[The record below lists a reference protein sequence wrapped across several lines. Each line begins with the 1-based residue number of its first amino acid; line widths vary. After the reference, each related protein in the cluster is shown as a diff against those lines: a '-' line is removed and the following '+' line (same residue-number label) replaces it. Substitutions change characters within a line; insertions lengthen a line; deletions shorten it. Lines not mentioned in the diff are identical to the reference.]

1 MRRGFLA
8 AARPGPPP
16 PPPPDES
23 KCFVCGGRRSAS
35 DANADVRCFGAPAC
49 GSCARRWR
57 VEAALRT
64 CRDAQRLATR
74 GRLAP
79 YLGRFVE
86 QFEGIRAAAP
96 EQLDQLLDAL
106 RRNKAVGRRR
116 PGARVDA
123 PPQGLVD
130 DATLLRLAGRR
141 TSDDRVV
148 AALRR
153 WARTT
158 PEGLGS
164 TAPTRRRDARAAR
177 ADRARPG
184 SWTYANGDVAK
195 IAAALVSGRG
205 DALGAALRG
214 PDGAVAPRAHVPRGD
229 ALRRAVGG
237 GLARVLPRAAPP
249 PPAGRRRRG
258 ALARGGALRGPP
270 PDQTPGPA
278 ARDGVLRAAAAAG
291 AQGADRGARRGPER
305 AAAREGHIRVWLATV
320 DGPADT
326 MYAGGRFRLSLQFAD
341 DYPLQPP
348 RVRFLTQVFHPNV
361 DVASGAVCVDLL
373 TDAHWTPAANV
384 RVVLLSLQSLLA
396 DPTAVD
402 AESPANAEAAAL
414 LKNDRPA
421 FERRAQWT
429 RRTRWTLR
437 RGPAR
442 GRGAGGARGAG
453 RGRGGVPGEVGERG
467 RRLGRA
473 RGRRRGPAA
482 GRRRRGLGAALVAAR
497 EVAPGAASRGGDGDR
512 VMSSVA
518 SCPGP
523 SRRRN
528 RTRTAASNRTRNGG
542 LNFHQ

>member
-49 GSCARRWR
+49 GSCVRRWR

-116 PGARVDA
+116 PGVRVDA

-158 PEGLGS
+158 PEGLGLYEAYA
-164 TAPTRRRDARAAR
+164 TLETLRAAR

-184 SWTYANGDVAK
+184 SWTYANGNVAK
-195 IAAALVSGRG
+195 VAAALVAGRG
-205 DALGAALRG
+205 DALGAAFADPTALSRLG
-214 PDGAVAPRAHVPRGD
+214 RTCREATHCVARSAAAWRACCLARHPH
-229 ALRRAVGG
+229 LRRAGG
-237 GLARVLPRAAPP
+237 
-249 PPAGRRRRG
+249 
-258 ALARGGALRGPP
+258 
-270 PDQTPGPA
+270 DA
-278 ARDGVLRAAAAAG
+278 ARWRAAAHFAG
-291 AQGADRGARRGPER
+291 LRQTRRPALPPATACCVPR
-305 AAAREGHIRVWLATV
+305 LRRELKVLTEEPVAGLSALPREKDIRVWLATV

-326 MYAGGRFRLSLQFAD
+326 AYAGGRFRLALQFAD

-348 RVRFLTQVFHPNV
+348 RVRFLTRVFHPNV
-361 DVASGAVCVDLL
+361 DIASGAVCVDLL

-421 FERRAQWT
+421 FERRA
-429 RRTRWTLR
+429 RLDAANSLDFYDAARPEDEDEAPEELKAPDA
-437 RGPAR
+437 GEGSPAKW
-442 GRGAGGARGAG
+442 AR
-453 RGRGGVPGEVGERG
+453 E
-467 RRLGRA
+467 
-473 RGRRRGPAA
+473 AA
-482 GRRRRGLGAALVAAR
+482 AWAAR
-497 EVAPGAASRGGDGDR
+497 EAGVEAPPPADDGEDWAPRSSPLGKSLSKAARE
-512 VMSSVA
+512 
-518 SCPGP
+518 
-523 SRRRN
+523 
-528 RTRTAASNRTRNGG
+528 AAMEIG
-542 LNFHQ
+542 

>member
-16 PPPPDES
+16 PPPADES

-158 PEGLGS
+158 PEGLGLYE
-164 TAPTRRRDARAAR
+164 A
-177 ADRARPG
+177 
-184 SWTYANGDVAK
+184 
-195 IAAALVSGRG
+195 
-205 DALGAALRG
+205 
-214 PDGAVAPRAHVPRGD
+214 
-229 ALRRAVGG
+229 
-237 GLARVLPRAAPP
+237 
-249 PPAGRRRRG
+249 
-258 ALARGGALRGPP
+258 
-270 PDQTPGPA
+270 
-278 ARDGVLRAAAAAG
+278 
-291 AQGADRGARRGPER
+291 
-305 AAAREGHIRVWLATV
+305 
-320 DGPADT
+320 
-326 MYAGGRFRLSLQFAD
+326 LSLI
-341 DYPLQPP
+341 
-348 RVRFLTQVFHPNV
+348 HI
-361 DVASGAVCVDLL
+361 
-373 TDAHWTPAANV
+373 
-384 RVVLLSLQSLLA
+384 
-396 DPTAVD
+396 
-402 AESPANAEAAAL
+402 
-414 LKNDRPA
+414 
-421 FERRAQWT
+421 
-429 RRTRWTLR
+429 
-437 RGPAR
+437 
-442 GRGAGGARGAG
+442 
-453 RGRGGVPGEVGERG
+453 
-467 RRLGRA
+467 
-473 RGRRRGPAA
+473 
-482 GRRRRGLGAALVAAR
+482 
-497 EVAPGAASRGGDGDR
+497 
-512 VMSSVA
+512 
-518 SCPGP
+518 
-523 SRRRN
+523 
-528 RTRTAASNRTRNGG
+528 
-542 LNFHQ
+542 

>member
-64 CRDAQRLATR
+64 CCDAQRLATR

-116 PGARVDA
+116 PEADV
-123 PPQGLVD
+123 
-130 DATLLRLAGRR
+130 AGR
-141 TSDDRVV
+141 
-148 AALRR
+148 AA
-153 WARTT
+153 AG
-158 PEGLGS
+158 PGG
-164 TAPTRRRDARAAR
+164 RRDAAAARGAADLRRPGRRGAAALGADNARGPRALRGLRDARDAPGGAGGPRAAR
-177 ADRARPG
+177 ELDLRERGRGEGRRGAGLGTGGRAR
-184 SWTYANGDVAK
+184 
-195 IAAALVSGRG
+195 RG
-205 DALGAALRG
+205 VRG

-237 GLARVLPRAAPP
+237 GLARVR
-249 PPAGRRRRG
+249 
-258 ALARGGALRGPP
+258 LARHPHLRRAGG
-270 PDQTPGPA
+270 DA
-278 ARDGVLRAAAAAG
+278 AARAAAHFAG
-291 AQGADRGARRGPER
+291 LRQTRRPALPPATACCVPR
-305 AAAREGHIRVWLATV
+305 LRRELKVLTEEPVAGLSALPREKDIRVWLATV

-421 FERRAQWT
+421 FERRA
-429 RRTRWTLR
+429 RMDAANSLDFYD
-437 RGPAR
+437 
-442 GRGAGGARGAG
+442 GARPEDEAPEELEAPDAG
-453 RGRGGVPGEVGERG
+453 EEGS
-467 RRLGRA
+467 
-473 RGRRRGPAA
+473 PAKWA
-482 GRRRRGLGAALVAAR
+482 SEAAAWAAR
-497 EVAPGAASRGGDGDR
+497 EAGVEAPPPADDGEDWAPRSSPLGKSLSKAARE
-512 VMSSVA
+512 
-518 SCPGP
+518 
-523 SRRRN
+523 
-528 RTRTAASNRTRNGG
+528 AAMEIG
-542 LNFHQ
+542 

>member
-116 PGARVDA
+116 PGVRVDA

-158 PEGLGS
+158 PEGLGLYEAYA
-164 TAPTRRRDARAAR
+164 TLETLRAAR

-195 IAAALVSGRG
+195 VAAALVSGRG
-205 DALGAALRG
+205 DALGAA
-214 PDGAVAPRAHVPRGD
+214 
-229 ALRRAVGG
+229 
-237 GLARVLPRAAPP
+237 
-249 PPAGRRRRG
+249 
-258 ALARGGALRGPP
+258 
-270 PDQTPGPA
+270 
-278 ARDGVLRAAAAAG
+278 
-291 AQGADRGARRGPER
+291 
-305 AAAREGHIRVWLATV
+305 
-320 DGPADT
+320 
-326 MYAGGRFRLSLQFAD
+326 F
-341 DYPLQPP
+341 
-348 RVRFLTQVFHPNV
+348 
-361 DVASGAVCVDLL
+361 
-373 TDAHWTPAANV
+373 
-384 RVVLLSLQSLLA
+384 A
-396 DPTAVD
+396 DPTAL
-402 AESPANAEAAAL
+402 S
-414 LKNDRPA
+414 
-421 FERRAQWT
+421 
-429 RRTRWTLR
+429 
-437 RGPAR
+437 
-442 GRGAGGARGAG
+442 
-453 RGRGGVPGEVGERG
+453 
-467 RRLGRA
+467 RLGRTC
-473 RGRRRGPAA
+473 
-482 GRRRRGLGAALVAAR
+482 R
-497 EVAPGAASRGGDGDR
+497 EATHLSLIHISEP
-512 VMSSVA
+512 
-518 SCPGP
+518 
-523 SRRRN
+523 
-528 RTRTAASNRTRNGG
+528 TRPY
-542 LNFHQ
+542 